1 VAEDEGLVP
10 RMLRDA
16 LSAFTRVSTRYVL
29 RCDALLI
36 RGP

>member
-1 VAEDEGLVP
+1 LFAALKDEVGVP

-16 LSAFTRVSTRYVL
+16 PLWRRG
-29 RCDALLI
+29 ALLI